1 MIQAWDTW
9 DDILFPWRDFI
20 TVYFYFRENVGIFI
34 FEMEVGRKR
43 VPYSVVDTFF
53 EALLADTRN
62 MAHLPLRL
70 YSGEDCYD
78 FDMQVPATEVIF
90 VIS

>member
-1 MIQAWDTW
+1 MGYLPYVSYFFLGEGLL
-9 DDILFPWRDFI
+9 LFFC
-20 TVYFYFRENVGIFI
+20 FRENVGIFI
-34 FEMEVGRKR
+34 FEMEVSGKK

-53 EALLADTRN
+53 EALLDDTRN

-78 FDMQVPATEVIF
+78 FDMQVSAAEVKF
-90 VIS
+90 HK